1 MLIYKFKYSF
11 FIILF
16 FACVS
21 FADQKNPDTNDLRLL
36 QQQVSQLQQQMKE
49 SNERNAAEIKM
60 LKEEIEL
67 MKQKNVSVAAPVQNQ
82 EIKPAEPVKPAQ
94 PLAESYATKPS
105 LTAPSLQSFNPEISV
120 IGDMIFHGGPTPKGE
135 TPDTITG
142 NKTPKFQL
150 REVEFGFS
158 NPVDPYGRADL
169 ILAIEREDN
178 GEYHPDIEEGY
189 FTFTNLPYDLQA
201 RAGKFYSAFGKANLY
216 HTHAM
221 PWVDRPNVIN
231 KFFGDEG
238 LNDAGAEISWLV
250 PNPWDNYIEFTA
262 DIQNDRNSESF
273 AGENANGLMY
283 VAHLKDF
290 FELNKTSTLEVGG
303 SFATANN
310 NSNENTRTNV
320 EGLDLTYKWRPS
332 GQGLYK
338 SITWMNELLF
348 SQRQQDSGDTVN
360 AHGGYSSLEYQFSRR
375 WSIFGRYDFTQFP
388 DDSSLH
394 ENSYSAGLTFRQS
407 EFMFWRLQFEHTEG
421 KNFAGDVDRN
431 ELFLQADFLI
441 GQHPAHRY

>member
-1 MLIYKFKYSF
+1 M
-11 FIILF
+11 
-16 FACVS
+16 
-21 FADQKNPDTNDLRLL
+21 
-36 QQQVSQLQQQMKE
+36 
-49 SNERNAAEIKM
+49 
-60 LKEEIEL
+60 
-67 MKQKNVSVAAPVQNQ
+67 
-82 EIKPAEPVKPAQ
+82 
-94 PLAESYATKPS
+94 
-105 LTAPSLQSFNPEISV
+105 

-158 NPVDPYGRADL
+158 NPVDPYGRVDL
-169 ILAIEREDN
+169 ILSIERQDN

-201 RAGKFYSAFGKANLY
+201 RAGKFYSAFGKANMY

-250 PNPWDNYIEFTA
+250 PNPWDNYIELTA